1 MGKMVATKSVFSSGG
16 ALFVSAPQQT
26 AVSTPM
32 PLPQMA
38 LLSSICQIIND
49 LIVQFV
55 QGEKSAP
62 LSTLTASYYE
72 SLAQQLYDLQ
82 LSSSSSSSSGGGGG
96 YYAYYEVI
104 RKQVAN
110 SLQNLYMA
118 INLYNQNCGLET
130 QLSALQTIVSDTD
143 KIMQY
148 VDAMSAKNQT
158 AAFLFPET
166 SIQIIA
172 AEIKPQIKTYIALYG
187 IPPNGIFDPDKL
199 AAIR

>member
-1 MGKMVATKSVFSSGG
+1 MGKTVATKSMFSPSG
-16 ALFVSAPQQT
+16 ALFASAQPQP
-26 AVSTPM
+26 VSTPM

-49 LIVQFV
+49 LIAQFV
-55 QGEKSAP
+55 QGDKGVP
-62 LSTLTASYYE
+62 LRTLTASYYDT
-72 SLAQQLYDLQ
+72 LALQLYHLQ
-82 LSSSSSSSSGGGGG
+82 LASSSSTGH
-96 YYAYYEVI
+96 YAYYEVI

-118 INLYNQNCGLET
+118 VNLYQQKCGLET
-130 QLSALQTIVSDTD
+130 QLGALQTIVSDTD
-143 KIMQY
+143 KIMEY

-172 AEIKPQIKTYIALYG
+172 AKINPQIKTYIALYG

-199 AAIR
+199 SAIQ